1 MYQGVRMRRLLVG
14 VAGLATLVA
23 IVGVG
28 TASPAASG
36 AWTGRYT
43 LNGGDELTLTV
54 SGKQALV
61 ALGAGHADLQA
72 VPLSTAGG
80 RIRFQLPGRPA
91 PVVFDGAIAN
101 GKLAGTVR
109 QGALRGTF
117 SARPGSGA
125 GLVARGL
132 YRTGSKLEAVVDDPY
147 GPARL
152 VDLES
157 GKVRALYPSGSGFAI
172 GSGFATRAPSTGT
185 ATFGPASAR
194 IAGSAAKRVRARQLE
209 VRFRS
214 GTVTLAGTLTIPP
227 GAGKHAAVAFVT
239 GSGPTVRA
247 YLPDLSAMLLRHGIA
262 VLVYDKRGNGQSGGI
277 YPGASPTAGAIDTLA
292 RDAAAAARFLA
303 AQPEIDRTRVGLTG
317 QSQAGWIAPLAG
329 AREPAV
335 RFLVLFSGPAVT
347 ADENDLYQDLAGE
360 GERPPKQLSEEAI
373 DAEVLKRGPSG
384 FDPIPSIRKL
394 KIPALWLYGGKDT
407 FIPPRL
413 SAQRLSPIAAETGRD
428 FTVVDF
434 LNANHALVETTTGLT
449 SEMLRSDSFA
459 PGLFSRVGAWLR
471 EHKLT

>member
-1 MYQGVRMRRLLVG
+1 MWQDSRLSSPSSASARRARRRAESWV
-14 VAGLATLVA
+14 
-23 IVGVG
+23 
-28 TASPAASG
+28 
-36 AWTGRYT
+36 GRYT
-43 LNGGDELTLTV
+43 LGGGDELALTL

-91 PVVFDGAIAN
+91 AVVFDGAIAN

-109 QGALRGTF
+109 QGSLARHVLGAPGQRRRPRRARALPR
-117 SARPGSGA
+117 RQH
-125 GLVARGL
+125 ARGRRRRPL
-132 YRTGSKLEAVVDDPY
+132 RP
-147 GPARL
+147 GPARRSRL
-152 VDLES
+152 
-157 GKVRALYPSGSGFAI
+157 GQGARALSRRAPVRDRLRVRDRAHRRRERPPSGRRLPGSRAAPPRACASGSSRCA
-172 GSGFATRAPSTGT
+172 SAAAPSPSPGRSRSRPARESTRPLPSCT
-185 ATFGPASAR
+185 AP
-194 IAGSAAKRVRARQLE
+194 ARQ
-209 VRFRS
+209 
-214 GTVTLAGTLTIPP
+214 
-227 GAGKHAAVAFVT
+227 
-239 GSGPTVRA
+239 SGPTSRISRRCCCDTA
-247 YLPDLSAMLLRHGIA
+247 SPCSSTTSGATA
-262 VLVYDKRGNGQSGGI
+262 SPGGI

-317 QSQAGWIAPLAG
+317 QSQAGWIAPLAA

-360 GERPPKQLSEEAI
+360 GERPPDAALGGGDRRGGAQARAERLRSDPLDPEA
-373 DAEVLKRGPSG
+373 E
-384 FDPIPSIRKL
+384 DPRSLALRRQGHL
-394 KIPALWLYGGKDT
+394 HPAAPLGAPARAD
-407 FIPPRL
+407 RRR
-413 SAQRLSPIAAETGRD
+413 AGRD

-434 LNANHALVETTTGLT
+434 PNANHALVETTTGLT
-449 SEMLRSDSFA
+449 SEMLRSDTFA